1 MENNENFRFSYSAAQ
16 QQEVENIR
24 KKYLPPEE
32 DKLAWLRR
40 LDESCTQKAT
50 ALSLIVGVLGALILG
65 VGMCCVLVWGGV
77 WFIPGIAIG
86 LVGIAV
92 VCVAYPIYNRVLQ
105 TQRKR
110 VAPEILRLT
119 EELMQ

>member
-32 DKLAWLRR
+32 DKLARLRR

-110 VAPEILRLT
+110 VAPEILQLT

>member
-32 DKLAWLRR
+32 DKLARLRR

-65 VGMCCVLVWGGV
+65 MGMCCVLVWGGV

>member
-24 KKYLPPEE
+24 KKYLPPQE
-32 DKLAWLRR
+32 DKLARLRQ

-50 ALSLIVGVLGALILG
+50 AVSLILGVLGALILG

-77 WFIPGIAIG
+77 WFIPGIFIG

-92 VCVAYPIYNRVLQ
+92 VCIAYPVYNRILE

-110 VAPEILRLT
+110 VAPEILRLS

>member
-1 MENNENFRFSYSAAQ
+1 MENNENFTFSYSAAQ
-16 QQEVENIR
+16 QQEVETIR

-32 DKLAWLRR
+32 DKLARLRR

-50 ALSLIVGVLGALILG
+50 AFSLIIGVLGTLILG
-65 VGMCCVLVWGGV
+65 VGMCCTMVWGGV
-77 WFIPGIAIG
+77 WFIPGIVFG

-92 VCVAYPIYNRVLQ
+92 LCVAYPVYNRVLE
-105 TQRKR
+105 TQRKK
-110 VAPEILRLT
+110 VAPEILRLA